1 MNFGNREVT
10 QAVVNLLKSIYPS
23 DLVIPFRIATTI
35 KDEKYPS
42 VTYFVQMVGANTSK
56 KDVNSYIKTVTDTE
70 VTIQDTLNYTTYQ
83 IQIDMWAR
91 KLSDIDY
98 LQELFLDNVDTYRPT
113 IVIEGKDG
121 SYTTQYMMPRDVG
134 RNLDEQQRNDEK
146 LYRRVFSFVLDVPNM
161 YNSAKTHK
169 RGKLVIKTN
178 HSWDNN
184 NNK

>member
-10 QAVVNLLKSIYPS
+10 QAVVNLLKSIYPP
-23 DLVIPFRIATTI
+23 DIVIPFRIATTI

-70 VTIQDTLNYTTYQ
+70 VTIEDTPNYTTYQ
-83 IQIDMWAR
+83 VQIDMWAR

-121 SYTTQYMMPRDVG
+121 KTTTQYMMPRDLG
-134 RNLDEQQRNDEK
+134 RSLDEQQKNDEK

-161 YNSAKTHK
+161 YNSAGTRK
-169 RGKLVIKTN
+169 RYNRLVIKTN
-178 HSWDNN
+178 HTWG